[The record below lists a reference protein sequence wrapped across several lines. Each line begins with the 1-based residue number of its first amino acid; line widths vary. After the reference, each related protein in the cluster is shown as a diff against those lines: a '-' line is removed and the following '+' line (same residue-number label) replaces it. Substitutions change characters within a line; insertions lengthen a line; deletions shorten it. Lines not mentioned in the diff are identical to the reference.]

1 MIRYRDEAS
10 QAFPFLHVS
19 LPSGNKSNV
28 KTVPMGLDFAV
39 STEKF
44 RHIPT
49 ILYACLDRLSGF
61 AFESAVGIKRR
72 QLSGGQ
78 LPIQTFGHEQASP
91 EPPA

>member
-28 KTVPMGLDFAV
+28 KTVPMDLDFVV

-49 ILYACLDRLSGF
+49 ILYACLNRPSGF

-72 QLSGGQ
+72 QLTGGQ
-78 LPIQTFGHEQASP
+78 LAIQAFGHEVMSRQH
-91 EPPA
+91 E